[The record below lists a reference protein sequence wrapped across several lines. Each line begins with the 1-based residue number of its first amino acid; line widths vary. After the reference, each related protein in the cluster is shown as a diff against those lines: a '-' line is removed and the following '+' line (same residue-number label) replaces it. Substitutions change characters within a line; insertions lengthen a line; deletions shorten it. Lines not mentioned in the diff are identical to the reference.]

1 MYEFYD
7 KISRKVAED
16 ERAEQETDKIEDK
29 KTDETLKWI
38 EEEERKEQEL
48 NASKSKD
55 AQEES
60 SAEEDKWMLEQL
72 KKQHGDDFGEDV
84 DLKF

>member
-7 KISRKVAED
+7 KISRKVAEE
-16 ERAEQETDKIEDK
+16 ERAGQEADKIEDK
-29 KTDETLKWI
+29 KIDDTLKWI

-48 NASKSKD
+48 SAKKSSD
-55 AQEES
+55 APKES
-60 SAEEDKWMLEQL
+60 SVDDEKWMLEQL
-72 KKQHGDDFGEDV
+72 KKQHGDDFGEDI

>member
-7 KISRKVAED
+7 KISRKAAED
-16 ERAEQETDKIEDK
+16 ERVEQEADKIEDK

-55 AQEES
+55 TLEES
-60 SAEEDKWMLEQL
+60 SAEQDEWMLEQL

>member
-7 KISRKVAED
+7 KISRKAAED

-29 KTDETLKWI
+29 KTDDTLKWI

-55 AQEES
+55 AQEKS
-60 SAEEDKWMLEQL
+60 VEEDKWMLEQL

>member
-7 KISRKVAED
+7 KISRKAAED

-29 KTDETLKWI
+29 KTDDTLKWI

-55 AQEES
+55 AQAES
-60 SAEEDKWMLEQL
+60 SAEDEWMLEQL

>member
-7 KISRKVAED
+7 KISRKVAEE

-29 KTDETLKWI
+29 KIDDTLKWI
-38 EEEERKEQEL
+38 EEEERKEREL
-48 NASKSKD
+48 DAKKSKEKPLD
-55 AQEES
+55 QS
-60 SAEEDKWMLEQL
+60 IEDEKWMLEQL
-72 KKQHGDDFGEDV
+72 KKQHGDDFGEDI

>member
-7 KISRKVAED
+7 KISRKAAED
-16 ERAEQETDKIEDK
+16 ERAEQETDKIEDR
-29 KTDETLKWI
+29 KTDDTLKWI
-38 EEEERKEQEL
+38 EEEERKEREL
-48 NASKSKD
+48 NANKPKD
-55 AQEES
+55 TPGEPPV
-60 SAEEDKWMLEQL
+60 EDNKWMLEQL